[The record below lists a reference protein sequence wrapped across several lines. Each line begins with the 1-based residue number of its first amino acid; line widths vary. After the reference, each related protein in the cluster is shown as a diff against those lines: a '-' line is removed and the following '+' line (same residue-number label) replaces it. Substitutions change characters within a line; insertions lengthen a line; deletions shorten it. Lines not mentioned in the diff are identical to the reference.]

1 MRGVNR
7 KPPHRNGIQVI
18 IIERHA
24 RRKHEGVLLRR
35 WMKDR
40 ITIVVA
46 MRIVRVFKLDG
57 PTDLKVSNHLMNA
70 SAAVQASRALGDS
83 REKGGVLLL
92 VLCVDE
98 IRRKATARGGR
109 WRGCTR
115 WAGWD
120 GGGWV
125 RGTEGKREEG

>member
-1 MRGVNR
+1 MAS
-7 KPPHRNGIQVI
+7 KVI
-18 IIERHA
+18 IIERNA

-46 MRIVRVFKLDG
+46 MRVVRVFKLDG
-57 PTDLKVSNHLMNA
+57 PTDLKVSNHLVNA

-83 REKGGVLLL
+83 REKGSVLLL

-109 WRGCTR
+109 WRGCVHK
-115 WAGWD
+115 
-120 GGGWV
+120 GGEG
-125 RGTEGKREEG
+125 RGEGG